1 MYMEGMLKQ
10 GEQIKAL
17 LEKAQSS
24 HCLVEP
30 QQTIQ
35 DLLTVCLL
43 QQELIE
49 ETIRLMRIY

>member
-1 MYMEGMLKQ
+1 MYMEGMLEQ
-10 GEQIKAL
+10 GKQIKAL
-17 LEKAQSS
+17 LEKAKSN

-35 DLLTVCLL
+35 DLLMVCLL